1 MGGPLWSGSVTRG
14 GIVSRKHAR
23 RNGRRRDALRRRQQ
37 GDVLTGTIHVSRP
50 GVATVETAEGVFA
63 VGRGGIREAM
73 SGDEVQVSL
82 SSRRGRERLAYVQGV
97 ARRATATFL
106 GTFRRA
112 EPLGVVVPLDARI
125 RRDFFVL
132 PTDDSAHALD
142 VADGDVV
149 AGRILEYPTRKS
161 AGVVTIERRVGS
173 PVELDMGIEAVVA
186 SYGLVVEFASAALEQ
201 AEKIAPN
208 VAETLALDPGRRDLR
223 QSCVITVD
231 PSDARDFDDAI
242 GARRRADGYELE
254 VHIADVTNYVS
265 WASPIDEE
273 ARRRTCSAYL
283 VDRVIPMLPERLC
296 DDVCSLKP
304 QEDRLCMSVIVR
316 LDCRGE
322 VLGAE
327 VLRTAVRSK
336 ARLDYA
342 AADRLLAGEAAP
354 DDLPCDS
361 RWRRPVAESL
371 AVLDELASLRRERR
385 ARRGSIDFVTREA
398 KVILDAAGH
407 PKGVSVRERTRATS
421 LVEEAMLL
429 ANESVAKLISDA
441 GLPCAYR
448 VHERPSPEELEA
460 TIPVLRELGLVRGTQ
475 DRAVIAGDPRA
486 IRAVL
491 EAARGTTG
499 EVLANSVLLRAQK
512 RAVYL
517 PHNDG
522 HYALAAPA
530 YCHFTSPIRRYPD
543 IIVHRALK
551 LLLAREEAGRPGG
564 ERVALG
570 RVQRETERILP
581 QLCRTCSERERA
593 ADAAAHASQRVKMA
607 ELYAARVGEDFS
619 GVVVGVERYGLF
631 VMIEE
636 SRAEGLLST
645 RSLGSERFIYDESLM
660 ALTGE
665 ESGACWRPGR
675 RIAVRVASVD
685 VMQGQI
691 DFALAGD
698 ASASGTPRRGR
709 LH

>member
-1 MGGPLWSGSVTRG
+1 MLLHGDFLYL
-14 GIVSRKHAR
+14 AADCLLLLFLLDR
-23 RNGRRRDALRRRQQ
+23 RRTHIKLSQLLGVDLGRRVRHHVRSALRL
-37 GDVLTGTIHVSRP
+37 G
-50 GVATVETAEGVFA
+50 
-63 VGRGGIREAM
+63 
-73 SGDEVQVSL
+73 
-82 SSRRGRERLAYVQGV
+82 ER
-97 ARRATATFL
+97 
-106 GTFRRA
+106 
-112 EPLGVVVPLDARI
+112 D
-125 RRDFFVL
+125 
-132 PTDDSAHALD
+132 D
-142 VADGDVV
+142 VADRAALRHEHD
-149 AGRILEYPTRKS
+149 
-161 AGVVTIERRVGS
+161 
-173 PVELDMGIEAVVA
+173 EAVETESDTAVRWRA
-186 SYGLVVEFASAALEQ
+186 VLEGVHHEAELLTRLFLREPDGLEDLLLQISLIDAQAAAADLDAVQNHVVS
-201 AEKIAPN
+201 
-208 VAETLALDPGRRDLR
+208 VRLDPSGVGHQVLDIL
-223 QSCVITVD
+223 
-231 PSDARDFDDAI
+231 A
-242 GARRRADGYELE
+242 ARRRERMVHGLPALLFLVVFKHRE
-254 VHIADVTNYVS
+254 VRDPEEFQRIG
-265 WASPIDEE
+265 IDEAAA
-273 ARRRTCSAYL
+273 ARHLKAQFA
-283 VDRVIPMLPERLC
+283 ERLC

-551 LLLAREEAGRPGG
+551 LLLARGEAGRPGG

-593 ADAAAHASQRVKMA
+593 ADAVAHASQRVKMA

>member
-1 MGGPLWSGSVTRG
+1 MVGVRYEG

-208 VAETLALDPGRRDLR
+208 VAETLALDPGCRDLR

-296 DDVCSLKP
+296 DDVCSSS
-304 QEDRLCMSVIVR
+304 RR
-316 LDCRGE
+316 
-322 VLGAE
+322 
-327 VLRTAVRSK
+327 RT
-336 ARLDYA
+336 
-342 AADRLLAGEAAP
+342 
-354 DDLPCDS
+354 DS
-361 RWRRPVAESL
+361 A
-371 AVLDELASLRRERR
+371 
-385 ARRGSIDFVTREA
+385 
-398 KVILDAAGH
+398 
-407 PKGVSVRERTRATS
+407 
-421 LVEEAMLL
+421 
-429 ANESVAKLISDA
+429 
-441 GLPCAYR
+441 
-448 VHERPSPEELEA
+448 
-460 TIPVLRELGLVRGTQ
+460 
-475 DRAVIAGDPRA
+475 
-486 IRAVL
+486 
-491 EAARGTTG
+491 
-499 EVLANSVLLRAQK
+499 
-512 RAVYL
+512 
-517 PHNDG
+517 
-522 HYALAAPA
+522 
-530 YCHFTSPIRRYPD
+530 
-543 IIVHRALK
+543 
-551 LLLAREEAGRPGG
+551 
-564 ERVALG
+564 
-570 RVQRETERILP
+570 
-581 QLCRTCSERERA
+581 
-593 ADAAAHASQRVKMA
+593 
-607 ELYAARVGEDFS
+607 
-619 GVVVGVERYGLF
+619 
-631 VMIEE
+631 
-636 SRAEGLLST
+636 
-645 RSLGSERFIYDESLM
+645 
-660 ALTGE
+660 
-665 ESGACWRPGR
+665 
-675 RIAVRVASVD
+675 
-685 VMQGQI
+685 
-691 DFALAGD
+691 
-698 ASASGTPRRGR
+698 
-709 LH
+709 